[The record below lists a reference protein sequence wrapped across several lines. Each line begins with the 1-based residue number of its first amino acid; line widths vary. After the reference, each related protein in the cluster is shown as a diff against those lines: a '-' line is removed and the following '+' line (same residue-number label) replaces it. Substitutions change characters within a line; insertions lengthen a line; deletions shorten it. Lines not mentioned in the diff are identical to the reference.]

1 MKEGGSNWKSIFD
14 DLFSRRKV
22 NCDAIADMAVENF
35 TEMRDKVADP
45 RFLMFKAV
53 EKILEKNFPGEY
65 RSRYSLV
72 TFSNAPYKLA
82 MDVGVVS
89 DEILGELCRDIKV
102 AEDVDLVKAKA
113 LIQEKL
119 APLLATMPTE
129 KAALAGK

>member
-1 MKEGGSNWKSIFD
+1 
-14 DLFSRRKV
+14 
-22 NCDAIADMAVENF
+22 
-35 TEMRDKVADP
+35 
-45 RFLMFKAV
+45 
-53 EKILEKNFPGEY
+53 
-65 RSRYSLV
+65 

-119 APLLATMPTE
+119 APLLATMPVE